1 MTQQNLVP
9 KFGSV
14 KRPETKPEAAESGEK
29 KGPNQRTMPPQKEI
43 SMNVIE
49 VSEKTEVA
57 ASENAPKVSYPQGRW
72 TLFKNPF
79 HPKVISTTEK
89 APVQGELSLESVKPM
104 RNDLHDSDLEI
115 VAGTAPVKPA
125 DAPVA
130 TGEAASV
137 SWGRIASRIFGAK
150 ELKS

>member
-29 KGPNQRTMPPQKEI
+29 KGPDQRAVPPQKEI

-57 ASENAPKVSYPQGRW
+57 ASENAPRASYPQGRW

-79 HPKVISTTEK
+79 IPKAVPIAEK

-115 VAGTAPVKPA
+115 VAGTAPMKPA
-125 DAPVA
+125 EAPVT
-130 TGEAASV
+130 TGEAASI
-137 SWGRIASRIFGAK
+137 SWGRITSRIFGAK